1 MVTEIEADDTNT
13 AINEGSLSIAGGFGK
28 FVLGGN
34 DGASDNYGIDAEDV
48 VAEEI
53 QATGTTS
60 LTLTDTDVESV

>member
-1 MVTEIEADDTNT
+1 MVTEIETDDADT

-48 VAEEI
+48 VSEDI
-53 QATGTTS
+53 QATGM
-60 LTLTDTDVESV
+60 TL